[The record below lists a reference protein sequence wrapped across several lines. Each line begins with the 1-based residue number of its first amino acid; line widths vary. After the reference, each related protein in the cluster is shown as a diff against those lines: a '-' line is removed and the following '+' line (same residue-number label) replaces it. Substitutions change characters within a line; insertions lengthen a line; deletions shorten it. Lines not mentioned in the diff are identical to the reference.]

1 MKNLKKIVGTAAL
14 SMLLLAPATA
24 QAWGNEGDY
33 IHFFD
38 SDIRLPLVGETA
50 SFTQEKYDG
59 LIKQYNEKYQVD
71 YDALYAEY
79 DNKQEEFDR
88 LDEELND
95 RHGNGEITEEEYTT
109 ESEKLQ
115 ADREAYNTDFD
126 QRVED
131 FEAAFETGLEKLEKQ
146 QEDDVHTIETY
157 ELTTKE
163 ILASVD
169 TISTEL
175 LSLNPSLSGLEFVP
189 NLKNFT
195 GEMGKE
201 WTVSDTRPLLK
212 TTKMEIMDLPISNQ
226 MNLNSMKNLTNLK
239 ILTVAAGGYAND
251 EDREQIEE
259 SANTERYTETLLTD
273 ISALSNAT
281 KLESLSI
288 RAEGALPVVTL
299 KKGTTSYEL
308 VDPIVLS
315 SQFDGATISYTSEL
329 GDNYDYYFESSDQLK
344 WEGLTGEE
352 DVLLFSWNVSKGK
365 FGYRGIGQI
374 PIRWK

>member
-14 SMLLLAPATA
+14 SMLLLTPVTA
-24 QAWGNEGDY
+24 QAWGNEGEY
-33 IHFFD
+33 VHFFD
-38 SDIRLPLVGETA
+38 SDIRLPLVGKTA
-50 SFTQEKYDG
+50 TFTQEKYDE
-59 LIKQYNEKYQVD
+59 LIKQFNEKYQVD

-88 LDEELND
+88 LDEELSD
-95 RHGNGEITEEEYTT
+95 RYSNEEITEEEYTT

-126 QRVED
+126 QRVEA

-163 ILASVD
+163 VLASVD

-212 TTKMEIMDLPISNQ
+212 TTKMEVMDLPISNQ

-239 ILTVAAGGYAND
+239 ILNVVAGGYAND

-259 SANTERYTETLLTD
+259 SANTERFTETLLTD

-281 KLESLSI
+281 NLESLYI
-288 RAEGALPVVTL
+288 QAEGALPVVTL

-308 VDPIVLS
+308 VDPLVLS
-315 SQFDGATISYTSEL
+315 SQFDGAAIAYTSEL
-329 GDNYDYYFESSDQLK
+329 EDNYDYRFESNDQLK

-352 DVLLFSWNVSKGK
+352 DVLLFNWNVSKGR
-365 FGYRGIGQI
+365 FGYNGTGQI